1 MQQCTRDPSRDEAAS
16 RSSWLKVVSRWHTQQ
31 VGSECSL
38 CQGCQQHRD
47 VHRNWGSV
55 ECKVEAGDLS
65 ESFVFS
71 AGRPPSKRHQRIS
84 VAKSH
89 YGYPRLCLFLSLRRP
104 PPHTSPPFSNAPPSV
119 TKWKRLL
126 GVPSLSTPA
135 QGNPLVRRARMS
147 RKTLLEEGP
156 LETPISLPGPMVSFT
171 AVSSLVTC
179 L

>member
-1 MQQCTRDPSRDEAAS
+1 MTCQPLWWDSEKAGWGIWQNWAVRQCQHSLAPTTEGLLQHLWPHSFSSVPTALGHWMQQCTRDPSRDEAAS

-71 AGRPPSKRHQRIS
+71 AGHPPSKRHKQIL

-89 YGYPRLCLFLSLRRP
+89 YG
-104 PPHTSPPFSNAPPSV
+104 
-119 TKWKRLL
+119 
-126 GVPSLSTPA
+126 
-135 QGNPLVRRARMS
+135 
-147 RKTLLEEGP
+147 
-156 LETPISLPGPMVSFT
+156 
-171 AVSSLVTC
+171 
-179 L
+179 